1 MPSSFLTSCSMTKR
15 CREAVTKAD
24 TYLKMKQLLFLHL
37 TVLFTGVNSP
47 LIELVDDLEVAVAG
61 ADHVL
66 VDKVEGG
73 VRDELVQVTV
83 VVLK

>member
-1 MPSSFLTSCSMTKR
+1 M
-15 CREAVTKAD
+15 
-24 TYLKMKQLLFLHL
+24 Y
-37 TVLFTGVNSP
+37 SP

-66 VDKVEGG
+66 VHEVEGG

>member
-1 MPSSFLTSCSMTKR
+1 MNS
-15 CREAVTKAD
+15 
-24 TYLKMKQLLFLHL
+24 LFLNCL
-37 TVLFTGVNSP
+37 NVLFTSVHSP
-47 LIELVDDLEVAVAG
+47 LIELVDDLEIAVAG

-66 VDKVEGG
+66 VDEVEGG